1 LRKFIKKYKG
11 WIFPILILIGIINTI
26 WFFEKNYISQ
36 EDFFNKAVSDSY
48 NESYNGI
55 VKRKFYLKEG
65 GRNVFIL
72 EKNGITMQLD
82 YVYEKPNLYE
92 FMEIGDTLIK
102 KSGTNSIIIKRSKLD
117 TTMYLKFE
125 NLKGAESYSK
135 NNQYLNK

>member
-1 LRKFIKKYKG
+1 MKKYKG

-26 WFFEKNYISQ
+26 WFFEKNNISQ
-36 EDFFNKAVSDSY
+36 EDFFNKAVSNSY
-48 NESYNGI
+48 NESYDGI

-82 YVYEKPNLYE
+82 FVYEKPNLYE

-102 KSGTNSIIIKRSKLD
+102 KSGTNSIIIKRSQLD
-117 TTMYLKFE
+117 TTLYLKFE
-125 NLKGAESYSK
+125 NLKGAESYSE

>member
-1 LRKFIKKYKG
+1 LKKVWTKYKG
-11 WIFPILILIGIINTI
+11 LIFPVLILIGIINTI
-26 WFFEKNYISQ
+26 WFFEKNNISQ

-48 NESYNGI
+48 NESYDGI
-55 VKRKFYLKEG
+55 VKRKFYIKEG

-82 YVYEKPNLYE
+82 YVYEKSNLYE

-102 KSGTNSIIIKRSKLD
+102 RKGTNSIIIKRSELD
-117 TTMYLKFE
+117 TTIYLKFE
-125 NLKGAESYSK
+125 NLKGAESYSV

>member
-1 LRKFIKKYKG
+1 MTNFWTKYKG

-26 WFFEKNYISQ
+26 WFFEKNDISQ

-48 NESYNGI
+48 NESYDGI

-82 YVYEKPNLYE
+82 FVYEKPNLYE

-102 KSGTNSIIIKRSKLD
+102 RNGTNSIIIKRSELD
-117 TTMYLKFE
+117 TTIYLKFE
-125 NLKGAESYSK
+125 NLKGVESYSET
-135 NNQYLNK
+135 NRYLNK